1 MPGLKECVSVGKKQ
15 HMQEQL
21 LLVNSKKLY
30 SSFLKEHAD
39 IKIGF
44 SKLRSKMCVLLGAY
58 GKTQT

>member
-15 HMQEQL
+15 YMQEQL

-44 SKLRSKMCVLLGAY
+44 SKL
-58 GKTQT
+58 